1 VFEYCLG
8 IFLRNLLAVAP
19 RVLHLFDLLDGLELD
34 EQDDWVDL
42 VVVQPFHR
50 LQMDVQNAMLVL
62 DNNGIRS

>member
-1 VFEYCLG
+1 
-8 IFLRNLLAVAP
+8 VAP